1 MRPRFDIGDCRD
13 SLLPLRL
20 VDGFVIESG
29 VDERLI
35 ALIGIRVA
43 HIDGCE
49 SSIDFHVQK
58 VQLLGKAKPWLSMT
72 SRWRR
77 ASIYNPVERA
87 VLEFAELLMQP
98 ANGISDQAY
107 DAIRDF
113 LMLKDIARLMVAVS
127 AALMWDHLV
136 LLAQSDPRSRKTWH
150 DSIAAPFLSR
160 ERLRGDLSPSSRTPL
175 EICFPL
181 ATPTSSGV

>member
-13 SLLPLRL
+13 SLLTLSR

-58 VQLLGKAKPWLSMT
+58 ARMLGKAEPWLSMT
-72 SRWRR
+72 SQWRR

-87 VLEFAELLMQP
+87 VLEFTELLMQT
-98 ANGISDQAY
+98 ANDISDQAY

-113 LMLKDIARLMVAVS
+113 FTPKDIARLMVAVS
-127 AALMWDHLV
+127 AARMWDQLA
-136 LLAQSDPRSRKTWH
+136 LLARSDPRSRNT
-150 DSIAAPFLSR
+150 DMAAARPQY
-160 ERLRGDLSPSSRTPL
+160 
-175 EICFPL
+175 
-181 ATPTSSGV
+181 